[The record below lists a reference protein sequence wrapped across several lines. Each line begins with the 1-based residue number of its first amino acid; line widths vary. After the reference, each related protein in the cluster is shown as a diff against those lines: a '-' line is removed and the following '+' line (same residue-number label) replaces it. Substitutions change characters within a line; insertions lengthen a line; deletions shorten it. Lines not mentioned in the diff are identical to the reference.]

1 MNLKITKTKIEV
13 NTEEFRKDLIELCEL
28 ILKHSPNTFGIGLKT
43 LNSSFGIKLSAIDFY
58 KISEE
63 LGYSVRRGNVW
74 YFSQILNK
82 NE

>member
-13 NTEEFRKDLIELCEL
+13 NTEEFKKEVVELCEL
-28 ILKHSPNTFGIGLKT
+28 ILKHNPSTFGIALKT
-43 LNSSFGIKLSAIDFY
+43 LNSSFGIRLNDIDFY
-58 KISEE
+58 KLSEE
-63 LGYSVRRGNVW
+63 LGYTVRRGNVW